1 MNKRNEDIKKIYTS
15 IENEYILLKDFERGD
30 CYGDSHRHLPLS
42 PHQFT
47 TVVNRFY
54 DYVGELE
61 ENLFSFEE
69 LSRIDDHRR
78 AINRDS
84 QNRDI
89 ENMIKI
95 IMYGVNDVMKIINS
109 KNLL

>member
-1 MNKRNEDIKKIYTS
+1 M
-15 IENEYILLKDFERGD
+15 RG
-30 CYGDSHRHLPLS
+30 YQLMFNQIFSS
-42 PHQFT
+42 
-47 TVVNRFY
+47 N
-54 DYVGELE
+54 E

-78 AINRDS
+78 AISRDS